1 MFKEL
6 TMLNTR
12 SYNSLYPKNN
22 SVDNTLLGQGGGGGN
37 FYQGPDPEPK
47 DDFDESEEDETDR
60 EETAVYPPF
69 DPNSIKVVTVEEIT
83 DD

>member
-6 TMLNTR
+6 SMLNTR
-12 SYNSLYPKNN
+12 SYNSLYPKGN

-37 FYQGPDPEPK
+37 FYQGPDSEPK
-47 DDFDESEEDETDR
+47 DDYDESEDETDR

-69 DPNSIKVVTVEEIT
+69 DPSTIQVVSVEEIT
-83 DD
+83 KD